1 MFQAIPAGFLKYRW
15 GYTTAIKMSGK
26 KAILTLL
33 VAAMLLAGVVPAFAA
48 AGLTVK
54 TDLKY
59 YTPGSTVA
67 ITGTAPAGVKVNIQ
81 INVTGTPVHTLAT
94 TATND
99 GKFTDSYTIPGNAAA
114 AMYRVK
120 VTTEDEKAT
129 ASFYVLLVSTKKMA
143 ETLID
148 LADKAENLARETI
161 DKLAEQEFTIPQ
173 AAEDQ
178 YNLGATALSEANS
191 KLNDNPVGSIGSA
204 NKAMIHFRNA
214 MVIAWRSTRVED
226 FAEHAS
232 QALDNR
238 LERLT
243 EMLEK
248 TRDAVSSLT
257 ADDET
262 ANIMDKLNEVKDD
275 IAEASN
281 LLAESKVDEAAKKLT
296 EAEKTLREAL
306 ALIRRLLPK
315 AKWPLMARF
324 RENIQSRLDD
334 CRNNLNWISGKLGK
348 NYLEKAQ
355 TRLGLALGAL
365 ANANQMI
372 RNNMAE
378 GAMEALQEASENLNE
393 GITEVNGDYGRALGE
408 LNRMRAGAWCLR
420 GTEALIRKWGQDPT
434 AVQGRIGELEKKIDD
449 ATALVIEGKVEDA
462 FKLFD
467 YGRIWLPRMGKGF
480 FGPTGWRFNR
490 PG

>member
-1 MFQAIPAGFLKYRW
+1 M
-15 GYTTAIKMSGK
+15 MSGK

-81 INVTGTPVHTLAT
+81 INVTKTPVHTVAT
-94 TATND
+94 TATSD

-129 ASFYVLLVSTKKMA
+129 ASFYVLLVSTKEMA
-143 ETLID
+143 ETLIG
-148 LADKAENLARETI
+148 LADKAEKLARATI

-191 KLNDNPVGSIGSA
+191 KLGDGDPVGSIGSA

-248 TRDAVSSLT
+248 TKDAVSSLT

-262 ANIMDKLNEVKDD
+262 ASIMDKLDEVEDD

-334 CRNNLNWISGKLGK
+334 CRNNLNRISGKLGK

-355 TRLGLALGAL
+355 TRLVLAFGAM

-434 AVQGRIGELEKKIDD
+434 AVQGRIDELEKKIDD
-449 ATALVIEGKVEDA
+449 ATALVIAGKVEDA

-467 YGRIWLPRMGKGF
+467 YGRIWLPRIGKGF